1 MFINSS
7 KYLTKTNYLNLIFS
21 AIPIS
26 FILGNTAINS
36 NILLLIF
43 STIFLYGANS
53 IKIKYYLLDRLMI
66 LFFLLTLL
74 TSFINNIDLYY
85 NNEIFA
91 KDFTIIIK
99 SLSYLRYLALY
110 LIIRFLIERKILNFK
125 YFFISCFLFSIFVS
139 FDIFYQLTFGK
150 DIFGFE
156 VSGRKLSGPF
166 DDELI
171 AGSYLQRFSLFSFFL
186 FPIFFN
192 IETKK
197 FIKFL
202 IPLLFIVFFSAII
215 ISGNRMPLIL
225 FILGI
230 SALLVFQKETRKYMP
245 IFIIVFSLAFI
256 LIFKLNSTVRHNF
269 MNFYKQ
275 IDGIAKTSILNKT
288 EEINLHSNY
297 SKEFS
302 TFYDTWLMNKYIGGG
317 IKSFRYYCHARPNI
331 DKNSKFI
338 CNMHPHNYYLEILT
352 ETGIFGFLIIASIFL
367 IIFYISFFKKYFTNS
382 KLKHNHIITPFM
394 VLFLTEVFPI
404 KSTGSF
410 FTTTNA
416 TFIFLVIAV
425 TVALARKE
433 NLN

>member
-43 STIFLYGANS
+43 STIFLYGTNS
-53 IKIKYYLLDRLMI
+53 IKIKYYLLDRLII

-166 DDELI
+166 NDELI

-202 IPLLFIVFFSAII
+202 IPLLFIVFFSAIV

-225 FILGI
+225 FVLGI

-256 LIFKLNSTVRHNF
+256 LIFKLNSTVRNNF
-269 MNFYKQ
+269 INFYKQ

-288 EEINLHSNY
+288 EEINPYSNY

-317 IKSFRYYCHARPNI
+317 IKSFRYYCHQRPNI

-382 KLKHNHIITPFM
+382 KLKHSHIITPFM
-394 VLFLTEVFPI
+394 FLFLTEVFPI

-410 FTTTNA
+410 FTTANA